1 MAAAG
6 VIAAASFVM
15 GLAGFGIALVA
26 LAFLPYL
33 MAPAHA
39 IILLTIY
46 TVVFSAA
53 LLVQLRRDVDP
64 RAIADLL
71 VGTVVG
77 TPIGVW
83 GLAALPAG
91 VLNRLIGLMLVVAFV
106 LETRRLY
113 PERLRGPPLGARRRH
128 PGRRLGGAVGT
139 PGPPVVL
146 YAATQGWSARAIKA
160 NLQAFFV
167 VNQGA
172 ILAGLLVGRAPHAR
186 GLEPGRWA
194 SRCRAFAGG
203 ARGRAPVRARG
214 PSPLPSDRLRGDPG
228 LGARAARPRLTAGT
242 AQRDCAAFHCATLPS
257 ICRA

>member
-53 LLVQLRRDVDP
+53 LLVQLRRDVDT
-64 RAIADLL
+64 RAIAALL
-71 VGTVVG
+71 IGTVAG

-113 PERLRGPPLGARRRH
+113 PEHLRGRGWGLGA
-128 PGRRLGGAVGT
+128 GLLAGVLGGAVGT

-146 YAATQGWSARAIKA
+146 YAAAQGWNGRAIKA

-172 ILAGLLVGRAPHAR
+172 ILAGYWWAGLLTREVWSLAAGFALPAV
-186 GLEPGRWA
+186 
-194 SRCRAFAGG
+194 AGG
-203 ARGRAPVRARG
+203 AAGALLFERVNPRRFRQIVFAVILVSGLVLVARG
-214 PSPLPSDRLRGDPG
+214 
-228 LGARAARPRLTAGT
+228 
-242 AQRDCAAFHCATLPS
+242 
-257 ICRA
+257 